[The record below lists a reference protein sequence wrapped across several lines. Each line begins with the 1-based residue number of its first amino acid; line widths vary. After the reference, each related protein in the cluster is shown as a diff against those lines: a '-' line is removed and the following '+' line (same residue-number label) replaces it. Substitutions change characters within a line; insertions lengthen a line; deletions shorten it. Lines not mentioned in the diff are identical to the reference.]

1 MVLKHLAIQHLLDLS
16 LQVLR
21 VMTLIRKKMMIWIYC
36 FDLVKMNLEYG
47 EENPDYIE
55 EDEDE
60 ELLERASN

>member
-1 MVLKHLAIQHLLDLS
+1 
-16 LQVLR
+16 
-21 VMTLIRKKMMIWIYC
+21 MMIWIYC